1 MAKWIIDAGHGGN
14 DSGAIGLN
22 ERRESDIVL
31 EAAYEAKRLLEKNG
45 ETVLLTRAAD
55 ISLDLDTR
63 AEIANKWDADYFVS
77 LHMNSFVNKS
87 ITGSE
92 VLISENE
99 YSGEELAKLI
109 RDELISNLKSNDRGI
124 KKSNDEILK
133 LTNMPTIIVNAEF
146 ISNEEVEKSF
156 DSQKYGYMIA
166 KACLAKV
173 DKVLIDL
180 PVLKPKT
187 PWKSSWRVCIGHF
200 KNYDDVEEAVKK
212 AKKQGYEDAYIIPYE
227 G

>member
-99 YSGEELAKLI
+99 YTGEELAKLI

-173 DKVLIDL
+173 DKVLIDFQ
-180 PVLKPKT
+180 
-187 PWKSSWRVCIGHF
+187 C
-200 KNYDDVEEAVKK
+200 
-212 AKKQGYEDAYIIPYE
+212 
-227 G
+227 